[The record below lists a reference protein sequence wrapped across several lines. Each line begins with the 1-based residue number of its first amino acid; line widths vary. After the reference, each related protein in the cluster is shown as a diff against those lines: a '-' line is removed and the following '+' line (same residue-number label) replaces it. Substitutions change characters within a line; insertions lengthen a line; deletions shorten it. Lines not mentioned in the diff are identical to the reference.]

1 MDYILTSFMFSTI
14 NKISTGNWLY
24 DIVATL
30 ILMMGMNYILNDNNR
45 SNIFSKIGTFIGWQN
60 KYNSITYSAS
70 DKEVSNRYRA
80 LMHFISHKCDPSVKG
95 LFEVELKK
103 YNPRTDYDEYHTS
116 VYRVSQ
122 NKRFNITDTIEG
134 RVYWSSKDKS
144 EYNGKVSYVE
154 YQNLELLSK
163 KLSMK
168 EIISWVDSIE
178 KEYKQYLKS
187 KMLDTQTLVEV
198 SWDARDQCIQAFYV
212 PWESNVT
219 FENRFFTSKNEILN
233 KINFFLHNEKWYKD
247 RGIPYTL
254 GILLWGEPGCGKTG
268 FIKALMNLTKRHGI
282 DIKLSKKMDMNRLRE
297 IMCDDEITDDI
308 IIPQNQR
315 ILLFEDIDAM
325 GEVVKD
331 RDLPKD
337 SSDIDLDKKISEAID
352 TSIGRRKRRVGRGDN
367 EEENFSVIPKPEK
380 NDNNNLSF
388 FLNILDGLN
397 ECPGRIVIM
406 TTNKPE
412 YLDKALVRPGRID
425 FKIHMKKATLS
436 DIKEIIQF
444 YWSVDNELDLLP
456 EWSEKLSHAEIV
468 SCCRLS
474 DNYLDTITR
483 IQEFIINA
491 EKEKNKPKSIT
502 SVTDSESDNTSE
514 KDSVSSGESKNIEI

>member
-1 MDYILTSFMFSTI
+1 MLGMEYIISSFMFSTI
-14 NKISTGNWLY
+14 NKISTGHWLY
-24 DIVATL
+24 DILATL
-30 ILMMGMNYILNDNNR
+30 ILMMGMNYVMNENNR
-45 SNIFSKIGTFIGWQN
+45 NTLISKIGSWVGWNN

-80 LMHFISHKCDPSVKG
+80 LMHYISQKCDPSVKG
-95 LFEVELKK
+95 LFEVEVKK
-103 YNPRTDYDEYHTS
+103 YNPRTDFDEYHTS

-122 NKRFNITDTIEG
+122 AKKFNITDKIEG

-154 YQNLELLSK
+154 YQNLELISK
-163 KLSMK
+163 NLSMK
-168 EIISWVDSIE
+168 DIIGWVDTIE
-178 KEYKQYLKS
+178 KEYKQFLKS
-187 KMLDTQTLVEV
+187 RMLDTQTLVEV
-198 SWDARDQCIQAFYV
+198 SWDSRDQCIQAFYV

-219 FENRFFTSKNEILN
+219 FENRFFTGKKEILD
-233 KINFFLHNEKWYKD
+233 KIHFFLNNEKWYKD

-268 FIKALMNLTKRHGI
+268 FIKAIMNLTKRHGV

-297 IMCDDEITDDI
+297 VMCDDEIAEDI

-337 SSDIDLDKKISEAID
+337 GSELDLEKKISEAID
-352 TSIGRRKRRVGRGDN
+352 STMGRRKRRGRDN
-367 EEENFSVIPKPEK
+367 DEDENYAVLPKPDK

-412 YLDKALVRPGRID
+412 YLDKALIRPGRID
-425 FKIHMKKATLS
+425 FKIHMKKATIS

-444 YWSVDNELDLLP
+444 YWSIDNEIELIP

-474 DNYLDTITR
+474 DNYSDTVKR
-483 IQEFIINA
+483 IEEFIINA
-491 EKEKNKPKSIT
+491 EKEKDKPKIP
-502 SVTDSESDNTSE
+502 DSESDN
-514 KDSVSSGESKNIEI
+514 SSCRSDESKNIEI

>member
-1 MDYILTSFMFSTI
+1 MDYFLTSFMFSTM

-24 DIVATL
+24 DILATL
-30 ILMMGMNYILNDNNR
+30 VLMTGMNYVMNENNR
-45 SNIFSKIGTFIGWQN
+45 NNIFSKIGGLVGWNN
-60 KYNSITYSAS
+60 KHNSITYSAS

-80 LMHFISHKCDPSVKG
+80 LMHYISQKCDPSIKG
-95 LFEVELKK
+95 FFEVELKK
-103 YNPRTDYDEYHTS
+103 YNPRTDFDEFQTS

-122 NKRFNITDTIEG
+122 VRKFNITDKIEG

-154 YQNLELLSK
+154 YQNLELISK

-178 KEYKQYLKS
+178 KDYKQYLKS
-187 KMLDTQTLVEV
+187 RMLDTQTLVEV
-198 SWDARDQCIQAFYV
+198 SWDSRDSCIQAFYV

-219 FENRFFTSKNEILN
+219 FENRFFTGKNEILN
-233 KINFFLHNEKWYKD
+233 KIDFFLNNEKWYKD

-268 FIKALMNLTKRHGI
+268 FIKALMNLTKRHGV

-297 IMCDDEITDDI
+297 VMCDDEITEDI

-337 SSDIDLDKKISEAID
+337 GSELDLDKKISEAID
-352 TSIGRRKRRVGRGDN
+352 STMGRKKRRSGRDN
-367 EEENFSVIPKPEK
+367 EDDNFSVLPKVEK

-412 YLDKALVRPGRID
+412 YLDKALIRPGRID
-425 FKIHMKKATLS
+425 FKIHMKKATIS

-444 YWSVDNELDLLP
+444 YWSVQEEPELKL

-474 DNYLDTITR
+474 DNHSDTVKR
-483 IQEFIINA
+483 IEEFIINA
-491 EKEKNKPKSIT
+491 EKNKEKERVKSI
-502 SVTDSESDNTSE
+502 SSITDSDESSE
-514 KDSVSSGESKNIEI
+514 KDSVVSGESKNLEI